1 MDNQRKAFERIF
13 TAITNEIETIDATA
27 INMMLDKIG
36 EIEFE
41 VLDEEWSKVGQ

>member
-13 TAITNEIETIDATA
+13 TAITNEVEVIDAKA

-36 EIEFE
+36 QIEWEI
-41 VLDEEWSKVGQ
+41 LSDEWDKVGQ